1 MRKIL
6 LALALASVASACAFD
21 SGGATPDT
29 AEPLWRDLGHRA
41 FLDLDPSS
49 RIGVTATGPD
59 GAPLEGVA
67 PTITGG
73 AAVLR
78 ATDDGTLLVEDLDVT
93 LDDVIVPAGALGT
106 VPIHLTDVSL
116 HLGTQIAVDATWSPT
131 GESVA
136 GSGTGDL
143 LLDWSLVLDDGSPYQ
158 LATQKLAERPF
169 QVAVREDAT
178 GRLTAAVTMSADGE
192 LRQFAD
198 SVTLRDLSLAV
209 IAARPGVSS
218 R

>member
-1 MRKIL
+1 M
-6 LALALASVASACAFD
+6 
-21 SGGATPDT
+21 
-29 AEPLWRDLGHRA
+29 
-41 FLDLDPSS
+41 
-49 RIGVTATGPD
+49 
-59 GAPLEGVA
+59 
-67 PTITGG
+67 
-73 AAVLR
+73 
-78 ATDDGTLLVEDLDVT
+78 
-93 LDDVIVPAGALGT
+93 
-106 VPIHLTDVSL
+106 
-116 HLGTQIAVDATWSPT
+116 
-131 GESVA
+131 A

-178 GRLTAAVTMSADGE
+178 GRLTAAVTMSADGM
-192 LRQFAD
+192 LRQFAN

>member
-1 MRKIL
+1 MRKL
-6 LALALASVASACAFD
+6 LFALSLALVVPACAFD
-21 SGGATPDT
+21 SGGATLDN

-49 RIGVTATGPD
+49 RVGVTATGPD
-59 GAPLEGVA
+59 GAPLAGVA
-67 PTITGG
+67 PTVTGG

-78 ATDDGTLLVEDLDVT
+78 ATPDGTLLVEDLDVT
-93 LDDVIVPAGALGT
+93 LDDVIVPAGALGAQ
-106 VPIHLTDVSL
+106 PIHLTDVTL

-143 LLDWSLVLDDGSPYQ
+143 LLDWSLVLDDGTPYQ

-169 QVAVREDAT
+169 QVAVREDDT
-178 GRLTAAVTMSADGE
+178 GRLTAAVTMTADGE

-198 SVTLRDLSLAV
+198 SVTLSDLHMAV
-209 IAARPGVSS
+209 VAARPGVSS

>member
-1 MRKIL
+1 MRKLFI
-6 LALALASVASACAFD
+6 ALALATVVPACAFD
-21 SGGATPDT
+21 SGGATTDS

-49 RIGVTATGPD
+49 RIGVTATGPE
-59 GAPLEGVA
+59 GAPVEGVS

-78 ATDDGTLLVEDLDVT
+78 ATPDGTLLVEDLDVT
-93 LDDVIVPAGALGT
+93 LDDIVVPAGELGPA
-106 VPIHLTDVSL
+106 PIHLTDVSL

-131 GESVA
+131 GQSVA

-169 QVAVREDAT
+169 QVAVREDDT
-178 GRLTAAVTMSADGE
+178 GRLTAAITMSADGE
-192 LRQFAD
+192 LRSFAGA
-198 SVTLRDLSLAV
+198 VTLRDLTMAV
-209 IAARPGVSS
+209 VAARPGVSS

>member
-1 MRKIL
+1 MAGPRPPR
-6 LALALASVASACAFD
+6 VPRPRPVQ
-21 SGGATPDT
+21 PD
-29 AEPLWRDLGHRA
+29 W
-41 FLDLDPSS
+41 
-49 RIGVTATGPD
+49 VTATGAD
-59 GAPLEGVA
+59 GAPVEGVT

-73 AAVLR
+73 SAVLR
-78 ATDDGTLLVEDLDVT
+78 ATADGQLLVEDLDVT
-93 LDDVIVPAGALGT
+93 LDDIVVPAGELG
-106 VPIHLTDVSL
+106 PAPLHLTDVSL
-116 HLGTQIAVDATWSPT
+116 HLGTQIAVDAAWAPS

-178 GRLTAAVTMSADGE
+178 GKLTAAVTMSADGE

-198 SVTLRDLSLAV
+198 RVTLSDLSLAV
-209 IAARPGVSS
+209 VAIRPGVVTIPLTRRARGAAAGARPRRGQS
-218 R
+218 